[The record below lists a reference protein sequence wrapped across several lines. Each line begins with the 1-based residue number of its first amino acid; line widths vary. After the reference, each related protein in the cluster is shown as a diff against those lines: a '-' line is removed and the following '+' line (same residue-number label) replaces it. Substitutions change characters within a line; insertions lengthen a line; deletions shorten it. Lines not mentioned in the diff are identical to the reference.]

1 MANGHY
7 LFCNVIIKLSLAT
20 GIVNRIITNHKWL
33 TIMGGGDTLGGSG
46 DRRQGPVFIVA
57 YF

>member
-33 TIMGGGDTLGGSG
+33 TIMGGDTLGGSG